1 MVKTSRA
8 IDGTDDDA
16 IYQTARQNAFE
27 YRFDG
32 LPAGIYEVDMRFAE
46 PRQQSPNKRLFD
58 VIVEGQLVLPALDVA
73 LEVGS
78 FHADDHVAFVR
89 VTDGQ
94 LNLRL
99 VARKGFGQPIVNAVR
114 VTERP
119 DRTST

>member
-1 MVKTSRA
+1 M
-8 IDGTDDDA
+8 
-16 IYQTARQNAFE
+16 
-27 YRFDG
+27 
-32 LPAGIYEVDMRFAE
+32 
-46 PRQQSPNKRLFD
+46 
-58 VIVEGQLVLPALDVA
+58 IVEGQLVLPALDVA

-114 VTERP
+114 VSERP